1 MDKGITVVC
10 CLLVCSIAVVGS
22 AENLQSKF
30 VS

>member
-10 CLLVCSIAVVGS
+10 CLLVCSIAVLGS
-22 AENLQSKF
+22 AEEPAQY